1 MTYRDAQSKLLA
13 LVRDRIQNGELT
25 ERGLALRIGISQ
37 PHVHNVLKG
46 ARNLSPEIFD
56 SMLEH
61 FQMSLLDL
69 ATAEDLEASLLRRR
83 PAERTAEVAVLVGPL
98 GPGMPWSTD
107 IDRRRGFPLP
117 FPSVA
122 APPDLLMAQLAEDP
136 EMSATL
142 EVADIALLDLS
153 EQRRRDIVPNGL
165 YVVSRGGE
173 ALLRYIRPGA
183 RWWYLASDANL
194 NRPFDWEELRLP
206 LAEIIE
212 AVKARVLWLGRER
225 ERKLPMAQRG
235 RFLYDAISR

>member
-1 MTYRDAQSKLLA
+1 LTYRDAQSMLLA

-25 ERGLALRIGISQ
+25 ERGLARRIGISQ

-46 ARNLSPEIFD
+46 VRNLSPEIFD

-69 ATAEDLEASLLRRR
+69 AAAEDLEASLQGRRL
-83 PAERTAEVAVLVGPL
+83 AERAAEAAFLVSPI
-98 GPGMPWSTD
+98 GPGMRWPTG
-107 IDRRRGFPLP
+107 IDRGRRLPLP
-117 FPSVA
+117 FPSLA
-122 APPDLLMAQLAEDP
+122 APPDLLMAQLAGDP

-142 EVADIALLDLS
+142 AGADVALLDLS
-153 EQRRRDIVPNGL
+153 EQRRRDVVPDGL

-183 RWWYLASDANL
+183 RWWYLASDSNL
-194 NRPFDWEELRLP
+194 NRPIEWEELRLP
-206 LAEIIE
+206 VGERLE
-212 AVKARVLWLGRER
+212 AVKARVRWLGRER
-225 ERKLPMAQRG
+225 DRNLPMAQRG

>member
-1 MTYRDAQSKLLA
+1 LTYRDAQSKLLA

-25 ERGLALRIGISQ
+25 ERGLARRIGISQ

-46 ARNLSPEIFD
+46 VRNLSPEIFD

-69 ATAEDLEASLLRRR
+69 AAAADLEASLRGRRV
-83 PAERTAEVAVLVGPL
+83 AERAAEVAFLVRPI
-98 GPGMPWSTD
+98 GPGMPWPTG
-107 IDRRRGFPLP
+107 IDRQRSFPLP
-117 FPSVA
+117 FPSVV
-122 APPDLLMAQLAEDP
+122 APPDLVMAQLAADWDMP
-136 EMSATL
+136 ATL
-142 EVADIALLDLS
+142 EDADIVLLDLS
-153 EQRRRDIVPNGL
+153 EQRRREVVPDGL

-194 NRPFDWEELRLP
+194 NRPMEWEELRLP
-206 LAEIIE
+206 LAEMIE
-212 AVKARVLWLGRER
+212 AVKARVLWLGRGR
-225 ERKLPMAQRG
+225 DRNLPMAQRG